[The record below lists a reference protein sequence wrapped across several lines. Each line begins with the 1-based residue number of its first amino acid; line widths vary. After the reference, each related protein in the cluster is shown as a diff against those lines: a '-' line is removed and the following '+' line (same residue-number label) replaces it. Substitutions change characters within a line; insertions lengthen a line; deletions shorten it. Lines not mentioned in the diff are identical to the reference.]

1 MFARRFLIS
10 FPIFAV
16 IFVIQETIV
25 SQFHLFG
32 SGFSLFLIF
41 TLLWSALGT
50 PELGALTG
58 FGAGLLMDL
67 SQSSSGPVGQWT
79 LIMILAGFSISYL
92 GYGDDNFRGNP
103 ISLVVIVAIAVP
115 ITRLV
120 YLILGL
126 MFGGELGST
135 LQIFIS
141 LMASGLWTVAVVPLL
156 MPFVTRIH
164 SGLFQDLSRG

>member
-1 MFARRFLIS
+1 MFARRFFIS
-10 FPIFAV
+10 FPIFAL
-16 IFVIQETIV
+16 IYLIQESVV
-25 SQFHLFG
+25 SQFRIFG
-32 SGFSLFLIF
+32 GGFSLFLVF

-67 SQSSSGPVGQWT
+67 SQTTSGPMGQWT
-79 LIMILAGFSISYL
+79 LIMILAGFAISYL

-115 ITRLV
+115 ITRLA
-120 YLILGL
+120 YLVIGL
-126 MFGGELGST
+126 MFGSELGST
-135 LQIFIS
+135 LQVSIS
-141 LMASGLWTVAVVPLL
+141 LLASALWTIAFVPLL

-164 SGLFQDLSRG
+164 STLFEEKSRG

>member
-1 MFARRFLIS
+1 
-10 FPIFAV
+10 
-16 IFVIQETIV
+16 
-25 SQFHLFG
+25 
-32 SGFSLFLIF
+32 
-41 TLLWSALGT
+41 
-50 PELGALTG
+50 
-58 FGAGLLMDL
+58 
-67 SQSSSGPVGQWT
+67 VGQWT

>member
-1 MFARRFLIS
+1 VVVYL
-10 FPIFAV
+10 
-16 IFVIQETIV
+16 IQETIV
-25 SQFHLFG
+25 SQFRVFG

-41 TLLWSALGT
+41 ALLWSALGT

-92 GYGDDNFRGNP
+92 GYGDDNFRDNP
-103 ISLVVIVAIAVP
+103 LSLVVIVALAVP
-115 ITRLV
+115 ITRFL

-126 MFGGELGST
+126 MFGGELGSAT
-135 LQIFIS
+135 HIFTS
-141 LMASGLWTVAVVPLL
+141 LIASGLWTVAIVPLL

-164 SGLFQDLSRG
+164 SGLFVDMSR